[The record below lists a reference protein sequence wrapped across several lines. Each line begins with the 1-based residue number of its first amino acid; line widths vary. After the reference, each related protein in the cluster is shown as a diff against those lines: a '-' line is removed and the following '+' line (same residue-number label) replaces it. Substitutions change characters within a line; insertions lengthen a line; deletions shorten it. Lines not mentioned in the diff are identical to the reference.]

1 MTETCRPYFGARRT
15 RMARHRGSAGSVLL
29 ETIIAILILSTV
41 SLALVA
47 LLQKA
52 MVVSL
57 RAREQAACGRMVQSG
72 FSRLKNIDFYYLFAA
87 DSSQANYGLQASHPY
102 LAVLNEVN
110 ALAQG
115 QKFTRWTV
123 SLTFKRRDTSD
134 SNENGF
140 TSDLVSFLDANGNLV
155 DDYDSNIKYFDQN
168 VDGDYYDTYTSGS
181 RTVAEEPDTHIKEV
195 TLKVY
200 RRDRLACSQ
209 TELIS
214 LEQFSGDSNPSSEAA
229 LTLDISTPSNSA
241 YLYRK
246 NTTALSNAWGL
257 AISKAYPS
265 DVAQLR
271 ADAASPI
278 LVSGVTDPLATVN
291 EYLNGSALLDTT
303 VSDVDGNFSHYPAAV
318 TAMLVEGQNQ
328 LTAQAVKSPYTSP
341 IAPKDLILDINP
353 PALSDIQPSAG
364 AVVNTFS
371 PFVGAAL
378 EDAGIS
384 TTSTSGIC
392 EDVMTLKIGG
402 SSVSYRYDSGAGR
415 VYWIDSLTQTVP
427 VLAAGTYT
435 ALLEAGDFAGYK
447 TTHSWTFTVQAAAG
461 GTDNSAPAT
470 ANKTPLGASV
480 PALPVISVRVFD
492 NQTGIIPSSILLRVD
507 GSTVVNSA
515 NIGSYYDPYD
525 GTLSWTPT
533 EEYASGSPH
542 TVEVTASHWGT
553 DPLDKVTTVESWNF
567 TVE

>member
-1 MTETCRPYFGARRT
+1 
-15 RMARHRGSAGSVLL
+15 
-29 ETIIAILILSTV
+29 
-41 SLALVA
+41 
-47 LLQKA
+47 
-52 MVVSL
+52 
-57 RAREQAACGRMVQSG
+57 QSG

-87 DSSQANYGLQASHPY
+87 DNSQANYGLQSSHPY
-102 LAVLNEVN
+102 LAVLNDVN

-123 SLTFKRRDTSD
+123 SLNFKRRDTSD
-134 SNENGF
+134 SNGNGL
-140 TSDLVSFLDANGNLV
+140 TSDLVNFVDSNSNLA

-168 VDGDYYDTYTSGS
+168 TDGDYYETYTSGS

-246 NTTALSNAWGL
+246 NTTALNNAWSL
-257 AISKAYPS
+257 AISKSYPS

-271 ADAASPI
+271 ADAASP
-278 LVSGVTDPLATVN
+278 LQVSGVTDPLATVN

-303 VSDVDGNFSHYPAAV
+303 VSDVDGDFNHNPAAI

-364 AVVNTFS
+364 STVNSFS
-371 PFVGAAL
+371 PFVGATL

-392 EDVMTLKIGG
+392 EEVMTLKIGG
-402 SSVSYRYDSGAGR
+402 SSVSYRYDSGTGR
-415 VYWIDSLTQTVP
+415 IYWIDFLTQTVP
-427 VLAAGTYT
+427 VLSAGAYT
-435 ALLEAGDFAGYK
+435 ALLEAGDYAGYK
-447 TTHSWTFTVQAAAG
+447 TTQSWTFTVQAAPG
-461 GTDNSAPAT
+461 GTDNSAPST
-470 ANKTPLGASV
+470 ANKTPLGASA

-492 NQTGIIPSSILLRVD
+492 NQTGIIPSSLLLRVD
-507 GSTVVNSA
+507 GSTVANSE
-515 NIGSYYDPYD
+515 NIGSHYDPYD
-525 GTLSWTPT
+525 GTLSWTPA
-533 EEYASGSPH
+533 EEYASGSSH